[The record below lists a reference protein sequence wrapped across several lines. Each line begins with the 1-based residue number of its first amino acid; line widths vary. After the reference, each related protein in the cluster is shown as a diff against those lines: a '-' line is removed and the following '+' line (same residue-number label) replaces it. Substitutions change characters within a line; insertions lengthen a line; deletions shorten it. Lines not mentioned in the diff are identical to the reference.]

1 MSVSYVKEVWPGY
14 VPVLLKEA
22 WPVWAHTPVLEEE
35 EAGPLRVFCVFIR
48 RVRKRNASDGL

>member
-22 WPVWAHTPVLEEE
+22 WPVWVHEEE
-35 EAGPLRVFCVFIR
+35 EAGPLCVFCVFIR